1 MIIQGMPVQV
11 PLSRDCGTEDRFW
24 YWRGA
29 SGRRYIHSIY
39 EAASC
44 PPLPGAVFVAVRRI
58 GTLRTAVAVGRFPAV
73 IEGGTTAAM
82 LPNGCVADEI
92 HVHLLARN
100 DGEARAVKAD
110 LALAMTPLQRPSQIA
125 ESAAIAA

>member
-1 MIIQGMPVQV
+1 MQVQ
-11 PLSRDCGTEDRFW
+11 LSRDCGIEDRFW

-39 EAASC
+39 EAAYC

-73 IEGGTTAAM
+73 MDGGAAAAM
-82 LPNGCVADEI
+82 LPESCVADEI

-100 DGEARAVKAD
+100 EGEARAVRAD
-110 LALAMTPLQRPSQIA
+110 LALAMTPPQRPAQTA
-125 ESAAIAA
+125 EPAAIAA